1 MKKRILPLLLCHLSF
16 SGIAQEFEWG
26 FGIGGSSSET
36 IEAIESGGGGIYITG
51 KFNSQNL
58 DFDHSSELAL
68 VSPISGSDIF
78 LARYDYSGDFVWV
91 KTIQGS
97 GFLSSYDLTI
107 ENNGK
112 ILVTGGFN
120 GTVNFDSDGNHELTA
135 TAGSDAFVARFDSDG
150 NFENVFGIHGVEN
163 TVGYAIETD
172 GDGDIYLAGTLSD
185 SADFDPS
192 IDSVYITNDPG
203 GLFVAKYS
211 ESGAYHWAWGV
222 AGEGGTDVKDMAV
235 GTNGDLVVTGLFQQT
250 IDLDPGPGTNEFTS
264 EGIDAYVLKANE
276 DGIVQ
281 WGSVFTGSNNQISV
295 GVDLDQNENIY
306 VCGRFNSEIDLD
318 PTAGEEI
325 VASPT
330 NASAFLTKLG
340 LDGSY
345 QWGRTISNQGDGTFV
360 DVKSSG
366 FFGVQVIGTFNGTIT
381 LPDDSTI
388 FSTGGRDILSIKYS
402 DSGAYEEH
410 LIFGGSSHEDLN
422 TGCTDM
428 GSFGFLVGGNY
439 FGTIDFA
446 PGQDT
451 LSGPV
456 SAGNEDLFLVYYAEP
471 LVESVFESHEN
482 VATIYPNPT
491 SDFVRVSTNEN
502 WNQYRIHELTG
513 KSVLTGSKHTDRVNV
528 SVLPSGTYI
537 LQILIDGHP
546 VSQGLMLKK

>member
-1 MKKRILPLLLCHLSF
+1 MKKLFLLLFLCHF
-16 SGIAQEFEWG
+16 WISGIAQEFAWG

-36 IEAIESGGGGIYITG
+36 IEAIITGTTGTYITG

-58 DFDHSSELAL
+58 DFDHSADLAL
-68 VSPISGSDIF
+68 ESPISGSDIF
-78 LARYDYSGDFVWV
+78 LAKYDFGGDFIWV

-107 ENNGK
+107 DNNGK

-172 GDGDIYLAGTLSD
+172 GAGDIYLAGTLSD

-211 ESGAYHWAWGV
+211 ETGAYQWAWGV
-222 AGEGGTDVKDMAV
+222 SGEGGTDVKDLAV
-235 GTNGDLVVTGLFQQT
+235 GTNGDFVVTGLFQQT

-264 EGIDAYVLKANE
+264 DGIDAYVMKANE
-276 DGIVQ
+276 DGVVE

-295 GVDLDQNENIY
+295 GVDLDQEQNIY

-325 VASPT
+325 IASPT

-340 LDGSY
+340 SDGSY

-388 FSTGGRDILSIKYS
+388 FSTGGKDILSIKYS
-402 DSGAYEEH
+402 NSGTYEKH

-422 TGCTDM
+422 TGCTDI
-428 GSFGFLVGGNY
+428 GSFGFMVGGNY

-456 SAGNEDLFLVYYAEP
+456 SAGNEDLFLVYYEEP
-471 LVESVFESHEN
+471 LVESVFETREN
-482 VATIYPNPT
+482 EARIYPNPT
-491 SDFVRVSTNEN
+491 RDFVRVLSEEN
-502 WNQYRIHELTG
+502 WNQYRVLDLTG
-513 KSVLTGSKHTDRVNV
+513 KTVLSDSKPADRVDI
-528 SVLPSGTYI
+528 SLLPSGTFI
-537 LQILIDGHP
+537 FQILNDDLP
-546 VSQGLMLKK
+546 VSRGLMVKQ